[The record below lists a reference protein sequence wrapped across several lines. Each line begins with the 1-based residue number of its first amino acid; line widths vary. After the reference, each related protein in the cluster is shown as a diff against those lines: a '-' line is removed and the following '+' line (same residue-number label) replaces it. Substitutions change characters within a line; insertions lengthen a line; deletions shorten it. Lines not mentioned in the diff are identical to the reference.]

1 MNIKTVTVTYGVK
14 RSRNYQSVDVSL
26 TAEVSLS
33 EGETLEEAFQA
44 TMKRMAPVVDTEA
57 AAAIDEIGGGQ

>member
-26 TAEVSLS
+26 TAEVTLS

-44 TMKRMAPVVDTEA
+44 TMKRMAPIVDTEVT
-57 AAAIDEIGGGQ
+57 AAIDEIGGRL